1 MTVYKYFIKIAL
13 RNKWA
18 ILSYTIVFFVLSIIN
33 GSNPTRGET
42 SFVEAKLDIGIIDN
56 SNSQLSNSL
65 KDYLGDKNHIVDVG
79 QDEESIKE
87 QIFLEAADAI
97 IVIPKDFDEK
107 VINKGKSVEVYRD
120 HRKIES
126 IQIETQ
132 LNKFFVFLNA
142 TYKDGKFNLDSINAA
157 FDEKIHVELI
167 KDGGKS
173 KDNGASEWFRY
184 YFNFTG
190 YVIIA
195 TYVAVM
201 GLVMSD
207 FADDNIENRRKI
219 SSKKFLQYNREIYL
233 GQLSLASII
242 TLIFILGSIV
252 LKGRYIG
259 EVNFS
264 MYVINT
270 IVFSLSILCLT
281 FLINNITRN
290 KFVINT
296 LSTVL
301 SLGTAFISGVMV
313 PQQFLGK
320 KVLTIAKFFPTYY
333 FVKINDM
340 QASSFSD
347 IRYEIFMQLLF
358 AIAFLFMGLYF
369 SKTAQKV

>member
-33 GSNPTRGET
+33 GSSPTRGET

-65 KDYLGDKNHIVDVG
+65 KDYLRDKNHIVDVG

-107 VINKGKSVEVYRD
+107 VINKEKSVEVYRD
-120 HRKIES
+120 DRKVES

-142 TYKDGKFNLDSINAA
+142 TYKDGKFDLDGISTALN
-157 FDEKIHVELI
+157 EKIHVELI
-167 KDGGKS
+167 KDGGKAR
-173 KDNGASEWFRY
+173 NYHISEWFRF

-195 TYVAVM
+195 TYIAVM
-201 GLVMSD
+201 GLVMAD
-207 FADDNIENRRKI
+207 FTDYNIENRRKI
-219 SSKKFLQYNREIYL
+219 SSKKFLKFNSEIYL

-252 LKGRYIG
+252 LRGKYIG
-259 EVNFS
+259 EVNFGI
-264 MYVINT
+264 YIVNT
-270 IVFSLSILCLT
+270 MVFSFSILCLT

-290 KFVINT
+290 KFVINA

-333 FVKINDM
+333 FVRVNDM
-340 QASSFSD
+340 QANSFSD
-347 IRYEIFMQLLF
+347 IRYEFFMQLLF
-358 AIAFLFMGLYF
+358 AIAFLFTGLYF

>member
-120 HRKIES
+120 DRKVES

-142 TYKDGKFNLDSINAA
+142 TYKDGKFDLDGISTALN
-157 FDEKIHVELI
+157 EKIHVELV
-167 KDGGKS
+167 KDGDKVKNHS
-173 KDNGASEWFRY
+173 ANEWFRF

-195 TYVAVM
+195 TYIAVM
-201 GLVMSD
+201 GLVMAD
-207 FADDNIENRRKI
+207 FTDYNIENRRKI
-219 SSKKFLQYNREIYL
+219 SSKKFLKFNSEIYL

-252 LKGRYIG
+252 LRGKYIG
-259 EVNFS
+259 EVNFGI
-264 MYVINT
+264 Y
-270 IVFSLSILCLT
+270 IVNIMFFSFSILCLT

-290 KFVINT
+290 KFVINA

-333 FVKINDM
+333 FVRVNDM